1 MELEQW
7 WDGVLQQT
15 RDWLIA
21 HNGEA
26 LTPEVVADISRAGGL
41 VASDA
46 WWMGERTADGIFLSA
61 AATDWIE
68 ERANGE
74 AGTAPAD

>member
-1 MELEQW
+1 MDLEQW
-7 WDGVLQQT
+7 WT
-15 RDWLIA
+15 RVMPVTREWLAA

-46 WWMGERTADGIFLSA
+46 WWLGQRGPDGVFLSDA
-61 AATDWIE
+61 AMDWIE
-68 ERANGE
+68 EQANGKDQ
-74 AGTAPAD
+74 AGQDT